1 MTNTSVGTDVV
12 SVRIRLRSPEQ
23 SPGLNDFGYLFPM
36 IESLMFVGALVSE
49 VDPKGKGQFSRGSL
63 VSPNVLVSCQYLV
76 ESLRVGRV
84 SFGSPIDI
92 LIWGAGITGSVPT
105 MYGTVR
111 TVLSLW
117 TKFCEARKKHAEAS
131 LMESD
136 VAVLMAINNN
146 LLAKLESA
154 TPGSNLDRQ
163 TLNEVEKRALDK
175 SIRQRVQEAAAVI
188 LSAEEITIE
197 PDPA

>member
-1 MTNTSVGTDVV
+1 M
-12 SVRIRLRSPEQ
+12 
-23 SPGLNDFGYLFPM
+23 NDFGYLFPM

-92 LIWGAGITGSVPT
+92 LNLGRGNHGKCADDVRHCPNGAVTLDE
-105 MYGTVR
+105 
-111 TVLSLW
+111 VLRGPQ
-117 TKFCEARKKHAEAS
+117 EARRGE
-131 LMESD
+131 LD
-136 VAVLMAINNN
+136 GVGCVAVLMAINND

-154 TPGSNLDRQ
+154 TAGSNLDRQ

-175 SIRQRVQEAAAVI
+175 PIRQRVKRLPQ
-188 LSAEEITIE
+188 
-197 PDPA
+197 